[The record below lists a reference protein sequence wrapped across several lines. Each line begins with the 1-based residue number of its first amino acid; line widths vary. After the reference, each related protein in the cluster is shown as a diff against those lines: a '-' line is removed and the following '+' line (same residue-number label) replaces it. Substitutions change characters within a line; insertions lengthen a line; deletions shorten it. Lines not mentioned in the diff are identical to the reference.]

1 MLVKK
6 YGQKKE
12 HRWDRIYGDIF
23 HEVFMK
29 RGYKNFTI
37 QQANVLN
44 QPINIPINT
53 TINISDPGAKEFG
66 KKIEKE
72 VDDLLN
78 TTKVKN
84 GSKMIHIQLKFIVK
98 MDN

>member
-1 MLVKK
+1 
-6 YGQKKE
+6 
-12 HRWDRIYGDIF
+12 
-23 HEVFMK
+23 MK

-78 TTKVKN
+78 TTKVKKWVEN
-84 GSKMIHIQLKFIVK
+84 DSYTIEIYSQDGQLI
-98 MDN
+98 N